1 VSGVQQGFPICDVR
15 RVQVLDAVYDTVDK
29 VLLLVAVFSDGL
41 DDGINVYL
49 DNAYS
54 DEEWDMV

>member
-1 VSGVQQGFPICDVR
+1 MSGVQQGFPICDVR
-15 RVQVLDAVYDTVDK
+15 CVQVLDAVYDTVDK
-29 VLLLVAVFSDGL
+29 VLLLIAVFSDGL

-49 DNAYS
+49 NNAYS